1 MRKFAYLALACLT
14 ALLGA
19 CADMGG
25 IRPQAKQIDA
35 DKLNGGAAIARATID
50 REWPQSQWWR
60 AYGDPQLNMLVE
72 NAIAGNP
79 DLRVAEARV
88 RQAQSY
94 AGVAQA
100 ATLPNLEAKSSLSRQ
115 LFSEHDFIPPPEAG
129 NYAWY
134 NRVALEGSYD
144 LDLWGR
150 QRDALAAAVDNI
162 KVAAAESQIA
172 RLALENNIVRSY
184 VQLSLQFALRDI
196 AEDTLSHREKA
207 LQVMRRRV
215 LAGLATEA
223 DVTQLEAAV
232 PPLHMQI
239 DRYDE
244 AIALLHNQLAALGG
258 KGPADGEGLTRPT
271 LSLADNAWL
280 RLPSKV
286 PADLIGHRPDVAAR
300 RWEVEASSKNIDAAK
315 AAFYPDINLMAFI
328 GFQSIGFDKLFSSS
342 SAVQGIGP
350 AISLPI
356 FEGGRLRSNLGVRT
370 AAYDIAVEQYN
381 GTVVHALQSVSNAL
395 VIAQSQQ
402 QQKKLNAVALATAS
416 RARELAS
423 RSFAA
428 GMTDFLVLLNSEVAL
443 LVQQQE
449 RVQIAARML
458 ESHAGLMVALGG
470 GYLPEPDAAATSPV
484 TPLSAREQT
493 GKP

>member
-1 MRKFAYLALACLT
+1 MRTFACLILACLT

-19 CADMGG
+19 CADMGD
-25 IRPQAKQIDA
+25 IHPQAGKIDTA
-35 DKLNGGAAIARATID
+35 SLNGGSAISRAAVERD
-50 REWPQSQWWR
+50 WPQGQWWR
-60 AYGDPQLNMLVE
+60 AYGDPQLDALVDS
-72 NAIAGNP
+72 AIAGNP

-88 RQAQSY
+88 RQARSY
-94 AGVAQA
+94 AGMAEA
-100 ATLPNLEAKSSLSRQ
+100 ATSPSLEAKSSLSRQ

-150 QRDALAAAVDNI
+150 RRDALAAAVDEV
-162 KVAAAESQIA
+162 KVAAAESQMA
-172 RLALENNIVRSY
+172 RLALENNVVRTY

-196 AEDTLSHREKA
+196 AENTLSHRERA
-207 LQVMRRRV
+207 LQVMRKRV
-215 LAGLATEA
+215 AAGLATEA

-244 AIALLHNQLAALGG
+244 AIALLRNQLAALCG

-271 LSLADNAWL
+271 LSLANNAWL
-280 RLPSKV
+280 RLPSNV
-286 PADLIGHRPDVAAR
+286 PADLVGHRPDVAAR
-300 RWEVEASSKNIDAAK
+300 RWEVEASSKNIEAAK

-328 GFQSIGFDKLFSSS
+328 GFQAIGFDKLFSNS
-342 SAVQGIGP
+342 SAVQGVGP

-370 AAYDIAVEQYN
+370 AAYDVAVEQYN
-381 GTVVHALQSVSNAL
+381 ATVIHALQSVSNAL
-395 VIAQSQQ
+395 VVAQSQQ
-402 QQKKLNAVALATAS
+402 HQKKLNDVALATAS

-428 GMTDFLVLLNSEVAL
+428 GMTDFLVLLNSEIAL

-449 RVQIAARML
+449 RAQIAARML

-470 GYLPEPDAAATSPV
+470 GYLPETDTSSGQ
-484 TPLSAREQT
+484 TPPSLTEQA